1 MRVHRE
7 AQQEID
13 MNLWI
18 EWAVSTFCGLLMQQ
32 KYCPVW
38 NAKLNQ
44 LLEKYGDSAALSVH
58 TVLLG
63 DCEVWVGNRFY
74 SYGHFWGVKGSLKSI
89 DWHRPSVATM
99 VRLAALHD
107 RLARDVADRKRE
119 EYLAA
124 IRSIE

>member
-1 MRVHRE
+1 
-7 AQQEID
+7 

-63 DCEVWVGNRFY
+63 DCEVWVANRFY
-74 SYGHFWGVKGSLKSI
+74 SYGHIWSVDGALTGI
-89 DWHRPSVATM
+89 DMRRPSVATM

-107 RLARDVADRKRE
+107 RLAREAAARKRE